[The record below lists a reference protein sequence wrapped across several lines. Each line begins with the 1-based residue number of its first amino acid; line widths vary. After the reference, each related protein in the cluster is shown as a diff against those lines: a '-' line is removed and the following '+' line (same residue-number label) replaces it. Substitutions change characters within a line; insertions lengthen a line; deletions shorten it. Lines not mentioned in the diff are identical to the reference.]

1 MKFIS
6 TVSAIEL
13 NVNINTPVA
22 LLDVCNRE
30 DVLDFFEDADA
41 ETIIDYIESVN
52 DMDAETLRSSLAH
65 LLVDDDMK
73 IEVDLAAIP
82 IYKEETASRFGKAT
96 ITRGGGFGGK
106 DIAITDGITV
116 VSDVLTQNVADFF
129 ASSVES
135 LKNMNI
141 FINDSTATLDSV
153 LHEGDIITLESRK
166 AGEKGCG
173 TVSVDIEDAEGNC
186 RSFSYPVNSK
196 ISDVLEH
203 LSSDRGNTV
212 FGEDATYNELVDDLD
227 AVDDAEVTRG
237 LLGIVLNAGVTDVT
251 KLSFLTYIFR
261 NNVGCM
267 EDENDNDY
275 DYQDEDKQEDT
286 EVEEGTEV
294 LTGPA
299 TGAMGSAK
307 IMSTGGWTEVEVSIV
322 NGVTKLKDVVVTNK
336 VLNKFAMTDEQ
347 ALSLVPSINDNPAT
361 MNDVLHTGDIVILSA
376 RKAGEK
382 GNN

>member
-22 LLDVCNRE
+22 LLDVCNRV
-30 DVLDFFEDADA
+30 DVLDFFEDVDA
-41 ETIIDYIESVN
+41 ETIINYIESVN

-73 IEVDLAAIP
+73 IEVDLAAVP
-82 IYKEETASRFGKAT
+82 VHKEETASHFGKAT

-166 AGEKGCG
+166 AGEKGCD

-203 LSSDRGNTV
+203 LSSDRGDSV

-237 LLGIVLNAGVTDVT
+237 LLCIVLNADVTDVT
-251 KLSFLTYIFR
+251 KLSFQTYIFS
-261 NNVGCM
+261 NNDDFI
-267 EDENDNDY
+267 EDEDGNDY

-286 EVEEGTEV
+286 KVEDGTEV

-299 TGAMGSAK
+299 TGTMGSAK

-361 MNDVLHTGDIVILSA
+361 MNDVLHTGDIVILAA

>member
-13 NVNINTPVA
+13 NVNTNIPVA

-30 DVLDFFEDADA
+30 DVLNFFEDADA

-73 IEVDLAAIP
+73 IEVDLAAAP
-82 IYKEETASRFGKAT
+82 IHKEETVSRFGKAT

-106 DIAITDGITV
+106 DVAITDGITT
-116 VSDVLTQNVADFF
+116 VSDVITQNVADFF

-141 FINDSTATLDSV
+141 FINDSAATLDSV

-166 AGEKGCG
+166 AGEKGCD

-186 RSFSYPVNSK
+186 KTFNYLVDSK
-196 ISDVLEH
+196 ISDVLEQ
-203 LSSDRGNTV
+203 LSSDRGDSV
-212 FGEDATYNELVDDLD
+212 FGKYATYNELVNDLD
-227 AVDDAEVTRG
+227 ALDDAEVTRG
-237 LLGIVLNAGVTDVT
+237 LLGIVLNAGVAGIL
-251 KLSFLTYIFR
+251 KLSFHSYIFHDA
-261 NNVGCM
+261 VGFS
-267 EDENDNDY
+267 EDDNDNDY

-286 EVEEGTEV
+286 EVEEDAEV

-299 TGAMGSAK
+299 IGTMGSAK

-361 MNDVLHTGDIVILSA
+361 MNDVLHTGDIVILAA

>member
-30 DVLDFFEDADA
+30 DVLDFFEDVHA

-52 DMDAETLRSSLAH
+52 DMDAETLRSSLTY

-73 IEVDLAAIP
+73 IEVDLAATP
-82 IYKEETASRFGKAT
+82 IHKEETASSFGKAA

-106 DIAITDGITV
+106 DVAIADGITT

-141 FINDSTATLDSV
+141 FINDITATLDSV

-166 AGEKGCG
+166 AGEKGCCG
-173 TVSVDIEDAEGNC
+173 IVSIDIEDAEGNC
-186 RSFSYPVNSK
+186 RSFSYSATSK
-196 ISDVLEH
+196 VSNVLEH
-203 LSSDRGNTV
+203 LSSDRGNAL
-212 FGEDATYNELVDDLD
+212 FGEDATYNELADDLD

-237 LLGIVLNAGVTDVT
+237 LLGIILNAGVTDT
-251 KLSFLTYIFR
+251 MKLSFRTSLFR
-261 NNVGCM
+261 NNVDFI
-267 EDENDNDY
+267 EDE
-275 DYQDEDKQEDT
+275 E
-286 EVEEGTEV
+286 
-294 LTGPA
+294 
-299 TGAMGSAK
+299 
-307 IMSTGGWTEVEVSIV
+307 
-322 NGVTKLKDVVVTNK
+322 
-336 VLNKFAMTDEQ
+336 LNN
-347 ALSLVPSINDNPAT
+347 SL
-361 MNDVLHTGDIVILSA
+361 
-376 RKAGEK
+376 
-382 GNN
+382 